1 MRVVNLVSGE
11 KIFFFVKNKVAGV
24 SSNPGEEIKFSWSSQ
39 FRFYRETVH
48 CIGPPL
54 SHNKPR
60 WNKRSKL
67 MIPKIQIKWEIDI
80 KISEW

>member
-11 KIFFFVKNKVAGV
+11 KIFFFVENKVAGV

-48 CIGPPL
+48 CIGPTTL
-54 SHNKPR
+54 TNGDGTTDDTKDNR
-60 WNKRSKL
+60 
-67 MIPKIQIKWEIDI
+67 
-80 KISEW
+80 